1 MFKDYNKYLEFF
13 REEENST
20 EGYAPKFIIAPYF
33 RLKTEYSDSEAKSWL
48 SLNNQALIKFVAKYS
63 NRDFPIAAQLL
74 LDKKALC
81 SLDAKTICE
90 TYNVSGYE
98 YIFI

>member
-1 MFKDYNKYLEFF
+1 MEFF

-48 SLNNQALIKFVAKYS
+48 NLNNQALNVCRENCKSLGIVDVEYS
-63 NRDFPIAAQLL
+63 NASNAP
-74 LDKKALC
+74 KTT
-81 SLDAKTICE
+81 SLVNNASI
-90 TYNVSGYE
+90 
-98 YIFI
+98 